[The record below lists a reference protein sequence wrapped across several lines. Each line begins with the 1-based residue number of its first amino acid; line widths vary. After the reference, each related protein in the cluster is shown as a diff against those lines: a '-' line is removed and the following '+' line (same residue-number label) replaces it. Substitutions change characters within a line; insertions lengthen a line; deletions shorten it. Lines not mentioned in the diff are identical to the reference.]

1 MYSILV
7 IETGEFLYEVENNV
21 SLYTEYELTIYG
33 HRHSNHHIYKVHN
46 EKQAIERLEES
57 DNAACYRYRLSETI
71 CIFHKVDTESLAI
84 VEV

>member
-33 HRHSNHHIYKVHN
+33 HSNHHIYKAHN

-57 DNAACYRYRLSETI
+57 DNAASYRYRLSETI